1 MTLTDLL
8 CSSAVQAAEAALL
21 RDALIEWGDA
31 GIGAYI
37 HACDRD
43 GTAKADAYAAI
54 AMLGEL
60 RAELVAQGMF
70 NLQGIEPPEV

>member
-31 GIGAYI
+31 GVGAYI

-43 GTAKADAYAAI
+43 GTAKADADAAL

-60 RAELVAQGMF
+60 RAELLERDMF

>member
-1 MTLTDLL
+1 M
-8 CSSAVQAAEAALL
+8 QAAEAALL

-31 GIGAYI
+31 GVGAYI
-37 HACDRD
+37 HACDRH
-43 GTAKADAYAAI
+43 GTPKADADAAL